1 MKTKFDIEI
10 HAATIDSETFA
21 PIPATEQRERFGMV
35 LFGKKQVR
43 RNFRRGGI
51 EVKTTTISRD
61 YNIDFFSYAKL
72 AELIDAGKPVEIQ
85 K

>member
-1 MKTKFDIEI
+1 MNALTIEI
-10 HAATIDSETFA
+10 NAATIDTTFA
-21 PIPATEQRERFGMV
+21 TIPASEQRERFGLV

-43 RNFRRGGI
+43 RNIQRGGI

-72 AELIDAGKPVEIQ
+72 AELVNAGQPVTIQ
-85 K
+85 R